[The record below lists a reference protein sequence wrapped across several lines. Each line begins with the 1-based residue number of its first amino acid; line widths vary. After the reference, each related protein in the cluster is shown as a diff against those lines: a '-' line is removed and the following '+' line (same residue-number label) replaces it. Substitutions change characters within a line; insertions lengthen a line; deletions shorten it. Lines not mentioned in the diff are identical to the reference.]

1 MWFRFRGVGRGDFF
15 ALPLWPSR
23 GSCYAWWKRNS
34 QATALEGI
42 GIVARASPLGW
53 FFRAWFGP
61 APGGGS
67 QKAPGG
73 PWLTLFFAALF
84 FVGWCFFL
92 VVLTMFALPEW
103 RVNQRFVPTRCTV
116 LAKRLATQFA
126 GGEPAYRPEILI
138 SYTVQGTT
146 YSCWTYDITQAYWA
160 EKEEVLAVLRRY
172 RRHQQYR
179 CWYDPADPRRAVLVR
194 GFSGY
199 VWLLLLLPSGLIL
212 VGGVGLAA
220 RLVSWRIS
228 AERRAALMQ
237 QAARSLPRLQ
247 NGSEPPPPCLPKDR
261 KYTDSPGA
269 RLAYR
274 LPLQNTTTWKVVAF
288 GLGCLVWNGMAT
300 VFGTMAVNHLW
311 RGHWDLWLLGAALV
325 SLAVGLR
332 MLLACLRQIGRLA
345 VLGQTVIEVSDHPF
359 RPGREYR
366 LWVAQLG
373 RLRLRVFRVL
383 LVCYEVAVF
392 RQGTDERTEVQLVF
406 ARELL
411 RLQDVTVTA
420 AEPLEAELSVTVPPG
435 AMHSFRAEHGEIR
448 WEVVVQG
455 VPGLWPEFRREFP
468 VLVYP
473 PAPVPSAPPA
483 PDAQPQEVID
493 PWTAR

>member
-1 MWFRFRGVGRGDFF
+1 MVRKFLSGRL
-15 ALPLWPSR
+15 AWLWHRSL
-23 GSCYAWWKRNS
+23 A
-34 QATALEGI
+34 
-42 GIVARASPLGW
+42 
-53 FFRAWFGP
+53 
-61 APGGGS
+61 GGGAS
-67 QKAPGG
+67 KTPGG
-73 PWLTLFFAALF
+73 PWLTLFFATLF
-84 FVGWCFFL
+84 FLGWCFFL

-103 RVNQRFVPTRCTV
+103 QVNQRFVPTQCTV
-116 LAKRLATQFA
+116 LAKRLAAQYA

-138 SYTVQGTT
+138 SYTVNGTT
-146 YSCWTYDITQAYWA
+146 YSCWTYDITQAYRA
-160 EKEEVLAVLRRY
+160 DREEVLAVLQRY

-199 VWLLLLLPSGLIL
+199 VWLLLLLPVGLIL
-212 VGGVGLAA
+212 VGGVGLVA

-228 AERRAALMQ
+228 AERRAALVQ
-237 QAARSLPRLQ
+237 QAANTLPRLQ
-247 NGSEPPPPCLPKDR
+247 NGHEPPPPCLPEDR
-261 KYTDSPGA
+261 RYTDSPGA

-274 LPLQNTTTWKVVAF
+274 LPLQNATTWKVIAF
-288 GLGCLVWNGMAT
+288 SVGCLVWNGMAA

-311 RGHWDLWLLGAALV
+311 RGRWDPWLLGAAV
-325 SLAVGLR
+325 ATLAVGLR

-345 VLGQTVIEVSDHPF
+345 VLGRTVVEVSDHPF
-359 RPGREYR
+359 RPGGEYR

-373 RLRLRVFRVL
+373 RLRLQVFRVL

-392 RQGTDERTEVQLVF
+392 RQGTDERTETQLVY

-420 AEPLEAELSVTVPPG
+420 AEPLERELTVQIPSA
-435 AMHSFRAEHGEIR
+435 AMHSFRAAHGEIR

-455 VPGLWPEFRREFP
+455 APGLWPEFRREFP

-473 PAPVPSAPPA
+473 PAPRQGEDSPTPGE
-483 PDAQPQEVID
+483 PQTATD
-493 PWTAR
+493 PTTVS